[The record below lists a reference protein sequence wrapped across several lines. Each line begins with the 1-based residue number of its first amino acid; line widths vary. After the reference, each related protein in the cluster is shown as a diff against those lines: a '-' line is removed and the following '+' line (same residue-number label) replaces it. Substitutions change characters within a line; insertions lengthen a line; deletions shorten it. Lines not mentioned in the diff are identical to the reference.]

1 MKTKKRKIYFA
12 GKDENHCFAKGNTF
26 SNVYLY
32 PRHFKQFY
40 HRNDFEICFTIC
52 EDVFKRHFEY
62 IASYKSWLPKEKGRI
77 YLKNI
82 ASHIEIY

>member
-12 GKDENHCFAKGNTF
+12 GKDENHCFVKGNTF

-40 HRNDFEICFTIC
+40 HRNDFEICFEI
-52 EDVFKRHFEY
+52 EDEIFRSNFKYDTSHK
-62 IASYKSWLPKEKGRI
+62 AWLPKEKGRI
-77 YLKNI
+77 YLKDI
-82 ASHIEIY
+82 ASQIDIY